1 MSPVHA
7 ERAASQHG
15 SFLNSDTLLSVLV
28 LNPRLAQHM
37 GLSLSREGSLKV
49 ANALLPGGPTSS
61 REQLLGETEAASSGA
76 GALGG
81 GLRQRPTTSQNISR
95 DPEHNSLLHSDRE
108 IAARKAKLHDT
119 PELYL
124 QPSRRKNICER
135 VVEYFFAY

>member
-1 MSPVHA
+1 
-7 ERAASQHG
+7 
-15 SFLNSDTLLSVLV
+15 
-28 LNPRLAQHM
+28 M
-37 GLSLSREGSLKV
+37 GLSLSREGSLEV

-61 REQLLGETEAASSGA
+61 REQLLGEAVAASSGA

-81 GLRQRPTTSQNISR
+81 GLRQRPTTSQSISR
-95 DPEHNSLLHSDRE
+95 DTEPHNSLLHHDRE
-108 IAARKAKLHDT
+108 IAARKAKLHDNT